1 MRPRILLSLLGICG
15 VLFPARGDEG
25 APVLR
30 HWTVEDFDAVIFV
43 ALEGYR
49 DFANGKRTFS
59 RASCVRC
66 HRFAGEG
73 PENAVAPDL
82 AGVGENRNPRDLL
95 ESILDPGKTIAE
107 SHRVRHFGLKNGGTA
122 EGIVIE
128 GTGAVLRIVTDPRD
142 PERITSVARSDIRSD
157 RPSAV
162 SAMPGGLLDAFEE
175 EDVLDL
181 LAYLLSGGRETDP
194 LFRK

>member
-1 MRPRILLSLLGICG
+1 
-15 VLFPARGDEG
+15 
-25 APVLR
+25 
-30 HWTVEDFDAVIFV
+30 
-43 ALEGYR
+43 
-49 DFANGKRTFS
+49 
-59 RASCVRC
+59 
-66 HRFAGEG
+66 
-73 PENAVAPDL
+73 
-82 AGVGENRNPRDLL
+82 
-95 ESILDPGKTIAE
+95 
-107 SHRVRHFGLKNGGTA
+107 LKNGGTA